1 MSPNPFKKLVA
12 PRLPSAAIGISRD
25 DASVVALERRRD
37 VFALRRAAHTALPE
51 ALLHPNFDAT
61 NINDPAEFT
70 EILAE
75 LVTNVGL
82 LKRRRWSIALPEMA
96 TRTAIVTLETTP
108 TGRGELEEMLRWK
121 TERTIGAPVD
131 ELRVAR
137 QRLSPDAE
145 GRSRYLIAAV
155 RLDVLAEY
163 EAVFASLNWHVGL
176 VLPRHMGEA
185 WWLMRDGA
193 SMADSLLVSAHE
205 EGFTA
210 VLLRRGQ
217 PLLVRSAVCDEHDC
231 ADELYRFI
239 LFYRDR
245 LTTHAGRDAADPAA
259 PPLETIERLLVTGS
273 SFNREAASATIEETL
288 SIAPR
293 TLHAED
299 LRLALPSADLDFN
312 LIAAPAG
319 LAALAWS

>member
-1 MSPNPFKKLVA
+1 MANPFKKLIE
-12 PRLPSAAIGISRD
+12 PRLPPAAIGISKD

-37 VFALRRAAHTALPE
+37 VFGVRRAGHAALPE
-51 ALLHPNFDAT
+51 GLLHPNFDSV
-61 NINDPAEFT
+61 NITDAGEFT

-82 LKRRRWSIALPEMA
+82 LKRRRWSVALPEAA
-96 TRTAIVTLETTP
+96 TRTAIVTLESVP
-108 TGRGELEEMLRWK
+108 ASRGELEEMLRWK
-121 TERTIGAPVD
+121 TERAIGAPPD

-137 QRLSPDAE
+137 QRLAADAE
-145 GRSRYLIAAV
+145 GRARYLVTAM
-155 RLDVLAEY
+155 RLDVLGEY
-163 EAVFASLNWHVGL
+163 ESVFASLGWHMGL

-193 SMADSLLVSAHE
+193 SAADALLVSAHE

-217 PLLVRSAVCDEHDC
+217 PLLVRTAICEQDDC

-245 LTTHAGRDAADPAA
+245 LTSSSVAGDVNGVPV
-259 PPLETIERLLVTGS
+259 ETIERLLVTGS
-273 SFNREAASATIEETL
+273 TIDREAASATIAETL
-288 SIAPR
+288 SVAPR
-293 TLHAED
+293 IFDAED
-299 LRLALPSADLDFN
+299 VRLAMPSSDLDFN

-319 LAALAWS
+319 LAALSWS